1 MDQWI
6 ISLIDGYNGYGMA
19 LFVLITTVCSAFLSC
34 LFGIER
40 EIVGQSAGLRT
51 HVLVSVGCSLLMTI
65 SIYAIRSSGLSY
77 DASRI
82 AAGVVS
88 GIGFLCAGAIIKI
101 GISVK
106 GLTTAAT
113 LWICSAIGL
122 ACGSG
127 FVLEAIVGAGVS
139 FIFLRSLIY
148 VEKYIE
154 KRCPQVKMIVN
165 PNINI
170 ISLSH
175 EIADSNRIVIKKIST
190 DSIKDDKEND
200 MLDITIQF
208 AYKTASNKV
217 KYFIDQVK
225 SKDGIVFIQYKN
237 LKK

>member
-175 EIADSNRIVIKKIST
+175 EIADSNRIIIKKIST
-190 DSIKDDKEND
+190 DSIKDDKGND

-225 SKDGIVFIQYKN
+225 SKDGIAFIQYKN

>member
-190 DSIKDDKEND
+190 DSIKDDKGND

>member
-65 SIYAIRSSGLSY
+65 SIYAIRSSGLNY

-190 DSIKDDKEND
+190 DSIKDDKGND

>member
-175 EIADSNRIVIKKIST
+175 EIADSNRIIIKKIST
-190 DSIKDDKEND
+190 DSIKDDKGND

>member
-65 SIYAIRSSGLSY
+65 SIYAIRSSGLNY

-175 EIADSNRIVIKKIST
+175 EIADSNRIIIKKIST
-190 DSIKDDKEND
+190 DSIKDDKGND

>member
-154 KRCPQVKMIVN
+154 KRCPQVKMVVN

-190 DSIKDDKEND
+190 DSIKDDKGND

-225 SKDGIVFIQYKN
+225 SKDGIAFIQYKN

>member
-6 ISLIDGYNGYGMA
+6 INLINGYNGYGMA
-19 LFVLITTVCSAFLSC
+19 LFVLITTLCSALLSC
-34 LFGIER
+34 FFGIER

-65 SIYAIRSSGLSY
+65 SIYAIKSSGLNY

-139 FIFLRSLIY
+139 FIFLEALLY

-154 KRCPQVKMIVN
+154 KKCPQVKLVANPQTNIVS
-165 PNINI
+165 I
-170 ISLSH
+170 SH
-175 EIADSNRIVIKKIST
+175 EIADPNGIIIKKIST
-190 DSIKDDKEND
+190 DSIKDDEGND
-200 MLDITIQF
+200 KLDITIQF
-208 AYKTASNKV
+208 AYDTSANKV
-217 KYFIDQVK
+217 KFFVDSIK
-225 SKDGIVFIQYKN
+225 IKDGISFVQYTN
-237 LKK
+237 VKK